1 MKKLSDKV
9 SHVSTGGGASLSEE
23 LGKPVAI
30 LQDLCGPKIR
40 VGKVPE
46 PGIRLEPGHTFILT
60 NEHVEGT
67 AQRVS
72 VSYLNLPLSIHVK
85 SSHSLATK
93 RDDRQTSFLSVALI
107 QFG

>member
-46 PGIRLEPGHTFILT
+46 P
-60 NEHVEGT
+60 
-67 AQRVS
+67 
-72 VSYLNLPLSIHVK
+72 
-85 SSHSLATK
+85 
-93 RDDRQTSFLSVALI
+93 
-107 QFG
+107 